1 MTEQDGNR
9 ILEIVRAESRFLRR
23 RRLMLVLVQAALVF
37 AVPVLAFVA
46 VDRLYPLQ
54 ESLAMK
60 LCGAW
65 AVVGAVFLL
74 TRLVAIMRDGISAN
88 TITLAVEDDCPELMD
103 SLVCAVEL
111 LENDKPPT
119 ALGSELIRQVEEQL
133 QAGRV
138 HDAIRKRTLATGALA
153 ALILGAAG
161 ALYVGHFSELG
172 VKARAHLSDALN
184 KTSTGLTISP
194 GEIEIA
200 EGDDLNLR
208 AVINRGPQNASI
220 TITDSRGTN
229 TFEMYA
235 DGTADRYFDV
245 FSIGESFT
253 YKVTTPT
260 LKSAVYRVTTFKK
273 PAITASTITVEPP
286 AYTKSASKSFDELKD
301 IAAPA
306 GSTVR
311 ISLAANMPV
320 TATLV
325 AEEGEQQVFQPAD
338 SSDNSYILE
347 LQVSASIRY
356 KIALEDRYDH
366 RIETNQQYAIE
377 AIEDFAPLIQVMKPK
392 ENEKFR
398 PDDTAVFAAKVTDE
412 YGIGSVDLIYSI
424 NGGRWITT
432 NLYTAAADSAE
443 QLLNPNHSFDLDG
456 IVDPGDIVSY
466 YFKAADN
473 AEPEPN
479 VSQSDLRFIEIRP
492 DMEEQPESDEE
503 GMEMKSADVADLL
516 MEQKLLSTTTHKF
529 SQKELD
535 DQTRAEELADLQ
547 RRLGDLRVA
556 TQKRYTDLQNALGGA
571 SAGIVEELFEKVLD
585 NMRVAEERMQ
595 KDLPEESLS
604 AQTKSQNNLVKLEI
618 ELAKNAQKGKGKG
631 ESKSQEQK
639 EQERQLA
646 ELNEEKEQREKLDQ
660 LDRHLEKLD
669 DLSAQQ
675 QNLNADMERA
685 GNDADEDYRRF
696 LKKKQEQ
703 IRQQAEDLE
712 REMAS
717 MPEAFPSRRELRS
730 AQENMRNNE
739 QRLDQGQMTNA
750 QKFGELAEQHLQ
762 RSRELT
768 QQMRD
773 GMTSSAVQQA
783 GRALQQL
790 QQNQQQLRQE
800 TAQAA
805 GEGKPDTK
813 QLKDKQEQLRR
824 DLEDVMDKLG
834 KAAQE
839 LEEDNPEAANTLGE
853 AMRQAQQQ
861 KIDSNM
867 KRAENALR
875 YKKLDRAQDYQQ
887 KAEQALAQMS
897 EQVGKAMQQ
906 SPGVGAEQLTQML
919 GETLQDLENAQQA
932 GEQGKDAQQQAGE
945 QASGNLSENAEAS
958 GDEELQKLADHLQ
971 EVTSKAAQSGGSAAD
986 GRVEAVLM
994 KAAQRLETMLIE
1006 KAIERKLD
1014 LTRVAGQQAPDEYRK
1029 LVREYFKNLS
1039 KIK

>member
-1 MTEQDGNR
+1 MTERDGNR
-9 ILEIVRAESRFLRR
+9 ILEIVSAESRFLRR
-23 RRLMLVLVQAALVF
+23 RRLMLVLVQGALAF
-37 AVPVLAFVA
+37 AVPVLVFVA

-60 LCGAW
+60 LCAAL
-65 AVVGAVFLL
+65 AVVGAGFLL
-74 TRLVAIMRDGISAN
+74 TRLVTIMREGISAN
-88 TITLAVEDDCPELMD
+88 SITLAVEEDCPELMD

-111 LENDKPPT
+111 LEDDKPRT
-119 ALGSELIRQVEEQL
+119 ALGDELVRQVEEQL

-153 ALILGAAG
+153 ALILAAAG
-161 ALYVGHFSELG
+161 ALYIGHFSDLG

-184 KTSTGLTISP
+184 KTSTGLTITP

-208 AVINRGPQNASI
+208 AAINRGPQNASI

-235 DGTADRYFDV
+235 DGESERYFDV
-245 FSIGESFT
+245 FSIGESFS
-253 YKVTTPT
+253 YSVTTPT
-260 LKSAVYRVTTFKK
+260 LKSAVYQVTTFKK
-273 PAITASTITVEPP
+273 PAITVSSITVEPP
-286 AYTKSASKSFDELKD
+286 AYTKSETKSYDELRD

-306 GSTVR
+306 GSVVR
-311 ISLAANMPV
+311 VSITANMPV

-325 AEEGEQQVFQPAD
+325 PEEGKQQIFEPAD
-338 SSDNSYILE
+338 ENENGYVLE
-347 LQVSASIRY
+347 LNVSSSLRY
-356 KIALEDRYDH
+356 KIALEDSDDH
-366 RIETNQQYAIE
+366 RVETNQQYNIE

-392 ENEKFR
+392 EDAKFR

-412 YGIGSVDLIYSI
+412 YGIGSVELVYSI

-432 NLYTAAADSAE
+432 NLYTAAADATE
-443 QLLNPNHSFDLDG
+443 LLLNPNHSFDLDG
-456 IVDPGDIVSY
+456 IVDPGDIISY

-479 VSQSDLRFIEIRP
+479 VSQSDLRFLEVRP
-492 DMEEQPESDEE
+492 DLEDQPESEEE
-503 GMEMKSADVADLL
+503 GMEMKNADVADLL
-516 MEQKLLSTTTHKF
+516 MEQKLQSRQTHKF
-529 SQKELD
+529 SQKALD
-535 DQTRAEELADLQ
+535 DETRPEELADLQ

-556 TQKRYTDLQNALGGA
+556 TQKRQTDLKNALAGA
-571 SAGIVEELFEKVLD
+571 SGGLVEELFEEVLD
-585 NMRVAEERMQ
+585 HMRVAEERMQ
-595 KDLPEESLS
+595 KDLPAESLS
-604 AQTKSQNNLVKLEI
+604 AQTKSQNSLVKLEI
-618 ELAKNAQKGKGKG
+618 ELAKNRKKGKGKG
-631 ESKSQEQK
+631 EGKPQEQK
-639 EQERQLA
+639 EQDRQLA

-660 LDRHLEKLD
+660 LDRQLEKLD

-685 GNDADEDYRRF
+685 GNDADEEYRRF
-696 LKKKQEQ
+696 LEKKQEQ

-783 GRALQQL
+783 GQALQQL
-790 QQNQQQLRQE
+790 QQDQQQLRQE

-813 QLKDKQEQLRR
+813 QLKEKQEQLRR

-839 LEEDNPEAANTLGE
+839 MEDDNPEAANTLGE
-853 AMRQAQQQ
+853 AMRQAQQA
-861 KIDSNM
+861 KVDSNM

-875 YKKLDRAQDYQQ
+875 YKKLDRAQEYQE
-887 KAEQALAQMS
+887 KVEQALAQMS
-897 EQVGKAMQQ
+897 EKVGKAMQQ

-919 GETLQDLENAQQA
+919 GETLQDLEGAQQA
-932 GEQGKDAQQQAGE
+932 AEQGQEAQQQAGE
-945 QASGNLSENAEAS
+945 QASGNLSENAKAS

-971 EVTSKAAQSGGSAAD
+971 EVSSEAAKSGGSAAD
-986 GRVEAVLM
+986 GQVEAVLM